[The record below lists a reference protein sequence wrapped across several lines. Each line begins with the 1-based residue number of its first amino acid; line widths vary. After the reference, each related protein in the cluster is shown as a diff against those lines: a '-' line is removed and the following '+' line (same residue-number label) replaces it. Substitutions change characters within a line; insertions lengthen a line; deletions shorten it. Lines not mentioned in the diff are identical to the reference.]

1 MANCFHLKI
10 NTPFKVY
17 FDDEITQIEL
27 CTNNGYI
34 GILHN
39 HIPIVGAIVPGN
51 ITIHTK
57 NNQLKKGYSGYG
69 LFSFY
74 KNKLIVV
81 SDTFSFD
88 KITTAKNHQDILNT
102 FKTLKLHKKTIDN
115 FEVYLKKTFAQLK
128 QNN

>member
-10 NTPFKVY
+10 NTPSKVY

-34 GILHN
+34 GILPN
-39 HIPIVGAIVPGN
+39 HITIVG
-51 ITIHTK
+51 
-57 NNQLKKGYSGYG
+57 
-69 LFSFY
+69 
-74 KNKLIVV
+74 NKLIVV

-88 KITTAKNHQDILNT
+88 TITTTKNHQDILNT